1 METEKIIRKY
11 AMHFLAEMAALILKW
26 RGVYGEN
33 TLENFEHGV
42 EVERSR
48 YREKFASLR
57 LSEPRHIATIDATA
71 RTVETIA
78 AMEISRARSQG
89 FVDFDP
95 LVGELYRNRVA
106 MEKLLQ
112 QLDGGK

>member
-1 METEKIIRKY
+1 MVSKLNADVTGKIQ
-11 AMHFLAEMAALILKW
+11 
-26 RGVYGEN
+26 
-33 TLENFEHGV
+33 
-42 EVERSR
+42 
-48 YREKFASLR
+48 SLR
-57 LSEPRHIATIDATA
+57 LAEPQHTATIDATA

-112 QLDGGK
+112 QLDGGQ